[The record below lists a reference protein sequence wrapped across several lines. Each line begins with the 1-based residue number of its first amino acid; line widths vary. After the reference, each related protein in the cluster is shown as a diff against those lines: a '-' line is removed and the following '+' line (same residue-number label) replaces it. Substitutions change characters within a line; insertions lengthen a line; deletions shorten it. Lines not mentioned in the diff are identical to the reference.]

1 MQLQQ
6 GLSLKSSE
14 KWALLLVGEVS
25 DKDVEVG
32 QSDDKLDGTGAGSS
46 EDSVATVVIEKKK
59 TSMPRKLAKTAR
71 IFVEIDHIKNQGS
84 HFD

>member
-1 MQLQQ
+1 MK
-6 GLSLKSSE
+6 LSN